1 MTQKVNYQ
9 ILLLSALLF
18 STPVQ
23 ALIVLQ
29 QASIPV
35 NVDYDSNLNL
45 SEEKVGVWRYTSTPT
60 FSVVAQDEKNIWTS
74 DLSFSLQRSS
84 DRNLSADREDPN
96 AKLGWVRTFEKSQ
109 FSLNA
114 NYDRRSSR
122 FAQFNNN
129 ALVDVDGTSVNR
141 SLSANYSH
149 TLTDRLNYSLGANYT
164 TTAFTDSSFVD
175 STSKS
180 VNASVNYAWNEKFS
194 PFIQLSFTD
203 FESDTPSSSQQLG
216 NFNQFNAFN
225 QSSTSKSFSIGSS
238 VLISPRWTFVPSVG
252 VNRVSTAGAGWIANT
267 SLSYLAEKSTFVY
280 TLARSVSPSGLG
292 DFQETDT
299 LSLSYSSELTDKSS
313 WGTNFNFSKS
323 QAQFDSEA
331 TQFSAFYARQLS
343 VAWQMRLI
351 AGYRSQK
358 QDTFSANN
366 NNFGISLIY
375 NIPQF

>member
-1 MTQKVNYQ
+1 MIQKVNIQ

-18 STPVQ
+18 STPVK

-29 QASIPV
+29 QASIPF

-45 SEEKVGVWRYTSTPT
+45 SQEKVGVWRYTSTPT
-60 FSVVAQDEKNIWTS
+60 YSLVAQDEKNIWTS
-74 DLSFSLQRSS
+74 NLSLSLQRSS

-96 AKLGWVRTFEKSQ
+96 AALGWQRVFKKGK

-122 FAQFNNN
+122 FSQFNNN
-129 ALVDVDGTSVNR
+129 ALVDVDGTSVSR
-141 SLSANYSH
+141 SISANYSH
-149 TLTDRLNYSLGANYT
+149 TLTDRLNVSIGANYS
-164 TTAFTDSSFVD
+164 TTAYTDSSFVD

-180 VNASVNYAWNEKFS
+180 VNGSVNYEWNEKFS

-203 FESDTPSSSQQLG
+203 FQSDTPSSSLQLG
-216 NFNQFNAFN
+216 NFNQFNTFN
-225 QSSTSKSFSIGSS
+225 QSSTSKSFSVGST

-252 VNRVSTAGAGWIANT
+252 VNSVSTAGSGWIANT
-267 SLSYLAEKSTFVY
+267 ALSYIAEKSTFQA

-299 LSLSYSSELTDKSS
+299 LGLAYSSELNDKSS
-313 WGTNFNFSKS
+313 WGTNFNYSRS

-331 TQFSAFYARQLS
+331 TQLSAFYSRQLS
-343 VAWQMRLI
+343 VSWQMRLI

>member
-1 MTQKVNYQ
+1 MIQKVNIQ

-18 STPVQ
+18 STPVK

-29 QASIPV
+29 QASIPFS
-35 NVDYDSNLNL
+35 VDYDSNLNL
-45 SEEKVGVWRYTSTPT
+45 TQQKEGVWRYTSVPRYT
-60 FSVVAQDEKNIWTS
+60 VVAEDEKNTWTS
-74 DLSFSLQRSS
+74 DLSLSLQRSS
-84 DRNLSADREDPN
+84 DKNLSADREDPN
-96 AKLGWVRTFEKSQ
+96 AALGWTRTFEKGK

-129 ALVDVDGTSVNR
+129 ALVDVDGTSVSR

-149 TLTDRLNYSLGANYT
+149 TLTGRLNFSLSANYST
-164 TTAFTDSSFVD
+164 TSFTDSSFVD

-180 VNASVNYAWNEKFS
+180 VNGSINYEWNEKFS

-203 FESDTPSSSQQLG
+203 FQSDTPSSSLQLG
-216 NFNQFNAFN
+216 NFNQFNTFN
-225 QSSTSKSFSIGSS
+225 QSSTSKSFSVGST

-252 VNRVSTAGAGWIANT
+252 VNSVSTAGSGWIANT
-267 SLSYLAEKSTFVY
+267 ALSYIAENSTFQA

-299 LSLSYSSELTDKSS
+299 LGLGYNSELNDKSS
-313 WGTNFNFSKS
+313 WGTNFNYSRS
-323 QAQFDSEA
+323 QSQFDSEA
-331 TQFSAFYARQLS
+331 TQLSAFYSRQLS
-343 VAWQMRLI
+343 TSWQMRLI

-358 QDTFSANN
+358 QTLFSANN